1 MILHTVEPGQTIDT
15 IAAIY
20 GISADRLTF
29 DNQIYNPAR
38 LVVGQTLLILI
49 PEIVH
54 QVRVNESIYSIAA
67 DYGITPLTLV
77 RNNPYLLF
85 QEYISPGTTVVIQYQ
100 DEQLGNMTTN
110 GYAFPTIKEE
120 TLNETLLFLTELSV
134 FSYGFKTN
142 GELIPPL
149 TNDVWMIEKAK
160 EYGVSPIL
168 VLTPFTENSVFDNQL
183 ISTLINNQTVQQNL
197 IQNLL
202 TTMRA
207 KGYQGVDVDF
217 EFVLPEDKEGY
228 VDFIRQLTETM
239 NNNGFKVSVALAPKT
254 SANQRGLIYEGID
267 YQGIGSYANSVL
279 VMTYEWGYTYGPP
292 MAVAP
297 LNRVREVLN
306 FAVSQIQPAKID
318 MGIPNYGYDWTLPFV
333 KGASRAT
340 LIGNVEAIQIASENN
355 AIIQFDTTAMSP
367 FFEYSKNGQEHI
379 VWFEDPRSIDAKLR
393 LVAEYGLRGVG
404 YWNLMRYFR
413 QNWLLLNS
421 LYGILPSALE

>member
-15 IAAIY
+15 IAAMY
-20 GISADRLTF
+20 GVSADRLTF
-29 DNQIYNPAR
+29 DNQIYNPTR

-54 QVRVNESIYSIAA
+54 QVRVNESVYSIAS

-85 QEYISPGTTVVIQYQ
+85 QEYIAPGQTIVIQYQ
-100 DEQLGNMTTN
+100 DEKPGNMTTN

-134 FSYGFKTN
+134 FSYGFTTN

-168 VLTPFTENSVFDNQL
+168 VLTPFTESSVFDNRL
-183 ISTLINNQTVQQNL
+183 ISTLINNTTVQQNL

-202 TTMRA
+202 TTMRQ
-207 KGYQGVDVDF
+207 KGYQGVDIDF
-217 EFVLPEDKEGY
+217 EFVLPQDKEGY
-228 VDFIRQLTETM
+228 VEFIRQLTETM

-254 SANQRGLIYEGID
+254 SATQRGLIYEGID
-267 YQGIGSYANSVL
+267 YQSIGTYANSVL

-297 LNRVREVLN
+297 LNKVREVLN
-306 FAVSQIQPAKID
+306 FAASQIPPEKID

-333 KGASRAT
+333 KGNSKAT

-379 VWFEDPRSIDAKLR
+379 VWFEDARSIDAKLR
-393 LVAEYGLRGVG
+393 LVAEYGFRGVG

-413 QNWLLLNS
+413 QNWLLLNALYDISPSS
-421 LYGILPSALE
+421 LQ

>member
-15 IAAIY
+15 IAAMY

-29 DNQIYNPAR
+29 DNQIYNPTR

-49 PEIVH
+49 PEVVH
-54 QVRVNESIYSIAA
+54 QVRVNESVYSIAS

-85 QEYISPGTTVVIQYQ
+85 QEYISPGQTIVIQYQ
-100 DEQLGNMTTN
+100 DEKLGNMTTN

-134 FSYGFKTN
+134 FSYGFTTN
-142 GELIPPL
+142 GELISPL

-168 VLTPFTENSVFDNQL
+168 VLTPFTENSVFNNQL
-183 ISTLINNQTVQQNL
+183 ISTLINNTTVQQNL

-202 TTMRA
+202 TTMRQ
-207 KGYQGVDVDF
+207 KGYQGVDIDF
-217 EFVLPEDKEGY
+217 EFVLPQDKEGY
-228 VDFIRQLTETM
+228 VAFIRQLTETM

-254 SANQRGLIYEGID
+254 SATQKGLIYEGID
-267 YQGIGSYANSVL
+267 YQVIGAYANSVL

-297 LNRVREVLN
+297 LNKVREVLN
-306 FAVSQIQPAKID
+306 FAVSQIPPEKID

-333 KGASRAT
+333 KGNSKAT

-379 VWFEDPRSIDAKLR
+379 VWFEDARSIDAKLR
-393 LVAEYGLRGVG
+393 LVAEYGFRGVG

-413 QNWLLLNS
+413 QNWLLLNALYDISPSS
-421 LYGILPSALE
+421 LQ

>member
-15 IAAIY
+15 IAAMY

-29 DNQIYNPAR
+29 DNQIYNPTR

-49 PEIVH
+49 PEVVH
-54 QVRVNESIYSIAA
+54 QVRVNESVYSIAS

-85 QEYISPGTTVVIQYQ
+85 QEYISPGQTIVIQYQ
-100 DEQLGNMTTN
+100 DEKLGNMTTN

-134 FSYGFKTN
+134 FSYGFTTN
-142 GELIPPL
+142 GELISPL

-168 VLTPFTENSVFDNQL
+168 VLTPFTENAVFNNQL
-183 ISTLINNQTVQQNL
+183 ISTLINNTTVQQNL

-202 TTMRA
+202 TTMRQ
-207 KGYQGVDVDF
+207 KGYQGVDIDF
-217 EFVLPEDKEGY
+217 EFVLPQDKEGY
-228 VDFIRQLTETM
+228 VAFIRQLTETM

-254 SANQRGLIYEGID
+254 SATQKGLIYEGID
-267 YQGIGSYANSVL
+267 YQVIGAYANSVL

-297 LNRVREVLN
+297 LNKVREVLN
-306 FAVSQIQPAKID
+306 FAVSQIPPEKID

-333 KGASRAT
+333 KGNSKAT

-379 VWFEDPRSIDAKLR
+379 VWFEDARSIDAKLR
-393 LVAEYGLRGVG
+393 LVAEYGFRGVG

-413 QNWLLLNS
+413 QNWLLLNALYDISPSS
-421 LYGILPSALE
+421 LQ